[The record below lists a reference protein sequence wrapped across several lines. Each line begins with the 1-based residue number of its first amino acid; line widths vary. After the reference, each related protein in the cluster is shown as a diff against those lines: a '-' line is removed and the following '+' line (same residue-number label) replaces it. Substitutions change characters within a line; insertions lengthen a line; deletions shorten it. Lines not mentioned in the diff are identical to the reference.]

1 MPSTE
6 SLKERLLGHG
16 WVRRRPSPNQ
26 LRSQLRLLDIYN
38 PTETNQAHRPV
49 KNHTPV
55 CRCQSAQSLC
65 RCEERMTKGL
75 EPTNNAGSVR
85 FVLLVASFSPCAV
98 ESIDEF
104 REWSRGCRVLDCNQ
118 LSSLVW

>member
-16 WVRRRPSPNQ
+16 CVRRGPSPNQ

-38 PTETNQAHRPV
+38 PAETNQAHRPV

-85 FVLLVASFSPCAV
+85 FVLLVESFSLGCPVCAHFVHYTSRRNRVPPRRGFRV
-98 ESIDEF
+98 E
-104 REWSRGCRVLDCNQ
+104 VQ
-118 LSSLVW
+118 